1 MMLITIMGSGVQFMK
16 IVIAVLIDPKYARV
30 SAKSDKMNFANFFNG
45 TDLYIADYRTREVT

>member
-1 MMLITIMGSGVQFMK
+1 MLITIMGSGVQFMK

-45 TDLYIADYRTREVT
+45 TDLYLADYRTREVT